1 MPCLLLSEFQTEDL
15 PKLKEDC
22 RMYFNLA
29 SPFHSPNVSVP
40 FHSNKVMKDL
50 GVGLGINSMQGR
62 EANHQQLDSFAE
74 FSRVKNRWEKVFR
87 HEHVTDLVKAAKS
100 LH

>member
-1 MPCLLLSEFQTEDL
+1 MLIKKIELETF
-15 PKLKEDC
+15 
-22 RMYFNLA
+22 FNLA